1 MSAGQLKSVSI
12 NKDILTLKESA
23 TLAVN
28 MAARKLRS
36 EGKDVYHFG
45 FGQSP
50 FPVHPKIQIAL
61 ANNAH
66 QKDYLP
72 TRGLPELCLAIKD
85 YYKTLF
91 DYDLDE
97 KLISVGPGSKE
108 LIFQM
113 LYLLEGPVIVPAPS
127 WVSYGP
133 QLQIRGK
140 EIAPVVTSREHS
152 YKLQGSELLETA
164 QGLGPGQ
171 KILILNNPSNPTGAL
186 YTDQEIKDL
195 CDVCKKHN
203 ILVISD
209 EIYAQV
215 NFSGREYV
223 GFHKYYPEG
232 TIITAGLSKSHAAGG
247 YRLGFVALPKGMEN
261 VMKCL
266 CAMISETF
274 SAVSAPIQYAAL
286 ETYCGDYDL
295 IRYVHQC
302 TKIHGVASNYLHQR
316 FIKMGLNCPKP
327 EGAFYLFPDFQNF
340 SEKMKAK
347 GITDGMKLASHLLD
361 QYSVALLPGEDFYYP
376 VDHFG
381 CRIASV
387 DYDGD
392 KVYQESLRPL
402 FDGKLKDYHLDHSFV
417 EQHCPNLKLGCDQIE
432 RFLGDL
438 S

>member
-1 MSAGQLKSVSI
+1 MKRSVKLNRDIMS
-12 NKDILTLKESA
+12 LKESA

-28 MAARKLRS
+28 LAAKKLRKDG
-36 EGKDVYHFG
+36 EDVYHFG

-72 TRGLPELCLAIKD
+72 TRGLPELCSSISK

-91 DYDLDE
+91 DYNLPEDL
-97 KLISVGPGSKE
+97 IAIGPGSKE
-108 LIFQM
+108 LIFQI
-113 LYLLEGPVIVPAPS
+113 LYILEGPVIVPAPS

-140 EIAPVVTSREHS
+140 EIVPIVTSRDKK
-152 YKLQGSELLETA
+152 YKLQANELKQCCENI
-164 QGLGPGQ
+164 QDDQ

-195 CDVCKKHN
+195 SQVCREEN
-203 ILVISD
+203 IIIISD

-215 NFSGREYV
+215 NFSNRDYV

-232 TIITAGLSKSHAAGG
+232 TMITAGLSKSHAAGG
-247 YRLGFVALPKGMEN
+247 YRLGFISLPKGMED

-266 CAMISETF
+266 SAMISETF

-295 IRYVHQC
+295 IRYVDRC
-302 TKIHGVASNYLHQR
+302 TKIHGAASLYLHYR

-327 EGAFYLFPDFQNF
+327 EGAFYLFPDFNNF
-340 SEKMKAK
+340 SDKLKAK
-347 GITDGMKLASHLLD
+347 GLSDGVKLSQFLIDEYH
-361 QYSVALLPGEDFYYP
+361 VALLPGEDFYYP
-376 VDHFG
+376 ADYYG

-392 KVYQESLRPL
+392 YVYQQSLINL
-402 FDGKLKDYHLDHSFV
+402 FEGKADVDLDHKFI
-417 EQHCPNLKLGCDQIE
+417 EKNCPNLKKGCDQIE
-432 RFLGDL
+432 KFLNDL
-438 S
+438 